1 MYPGLVA
8 SLRRSVGVNGA
19 PAGAPAGAA
28 LSGSVAGEI
37 VYPKA
42 VEAFLSTTGRPPC
55 FQSARARKSTAAAAA
70 METNYTSA
78 GSGGSSSPART
89 SCRCYEGT
97 PGTLSGR
104 THDPREAL
112 EALRPASRTPPQHRL
127 HRTDSPPPGESSRS
141 SHGGSE
147 STGVK
152 SSEQGGADDYDGGGK
167 EPAAVMAVPTDPLG
181 AVLLLCEVLRGED
194 RVSAAGAVGPRLQR
208 ECCGWVL
215 DHLAALFPGW
225 VETAACAG
233 DAVGALR
240 ASGQGV
246 ASALCDEVAT
256 ALGLFVCRRA
266 VNGEFQEAQARL
278 GARRV
283 LT

>member
-8 SLRRSVGVNGA
+8 SLRRSVGVDGA

-55 FQSARARKSTAAAAA
+55 FQSARARKSTAAAA

-78 GSGGSSSPART
+78 GSGSSSPART

-97 PGTLSGR
+97 SGTLSGR

-112 EALRPASRTPPQHRL
+112 EALRPASRTPPQHHL

-152 SSEQGGADDYDGGGK
+152 SSEQGGADDCDGGGK

-181 AVLLLCEVLRGED
+181 AVLLLCEVLRGEG

-233 DAVGALR
+233 DTVGALR

-266 VNGEFQEAQARL
+266 VDGEFQEAQARL